1 MENILEETKN
11 IMRRYNIKPN
21 KSLGQNFLINSE
33 VVENIVQSSDITK
46 DDMVIEIGPGLGV
59 LTKYLL
65 EKAKKVVCIELD
77 TKMVKILQDRF
88 SEYDNIE
95 IINTDVLKINLNE
108 IIEKNKGEIRKVKV
122 VANLPYYITTPII
135 MKLIEDRLDIESIT
149 VMIQKE
155 VADRLIE
162 IPGGKNTGA
171 ITYTVYYYCTS
182 KKIMEVPNTS
192 FIPEPEVTSEIIK
205 MDLRYKPVVDVE
217 NGTTKKVK
225 ISTLL
230 TALVEKNAGAHNSIY
245 RGKDITDLFYDG
257 TLSKQIAAGTFD
269 DIFVG
274 DYIIGKTSGRKYLV
288 ADINYR
294 LHMGDTEC
302 TKLHVLMI
310 PERIMGTAQMNASN
324 ITDGAYIG
332 SAMYKTN
339 LAQFKTVI
347 KNDFETSHIL
357 KHRNLLQNAVSNGCE
372 TGGTWY
378 DSDIELMNEI
388 MVYGCQIFKNATNG
402 STFPNNYQIDN
413 SQLSLFRLRHD
424 SIVARN
430 DAGDRYWYWL
440 RDVVSSTSFASVS
453 YRGYSGYSSASNV
466 GGVRPAFLI
475 V

>member
-217 NGTTKKVK
+217 NPQIMFRIIKSAFMQRRK
-225 ISTLL
+225 TLL
-230 TALVEKNAGAHNSIY
+230 NALTNANVFINKEQGIN
-245 RGKDITDLFYDG
+245 
-257 TLSKQIAAGTFD
+257 TLKELNLKENVRAEELTIQDF
-269 DIFVG
+269 
-274 DYIIGKTSGRKYLV
+274 
-288 ADINYR
+288 
-294 LHMGDTEC
+294 
-302 TKLHVLMI
+302 
-310 PERIMGTAQMNASN
+310 SN
-324 ITDGAYIG
+324 ITKIVFG
-332 SAMYKTN
+332 K
-339 LAQFKTVI
+339 
-347 KNDFETSHIL
+347 L
-357 KHRNLLQNAVSNGCE
+357 KGKK
-372 TGGTWY
+372 GT
-378 DSDIELMNEI
+378 DPKLP
-388 MVYGCQIFKNATNG
+388 F
-402 STFPNNYQIDN
+402 
-413 SQLSLFRLRHD
+413 
-424 SIVARN
+424 
-430 DAGDRYWYWL
+430 
-440 RDVVSSTSFASVS
+440 
-453 YRGYSGYSSASNV
+453 
-466 GGVRPAFLI
+466 
-475 V
+475 